1 MIASS
6 SSSPAMRIDSLAT
19 MPPSE
24 MTATSVVPPPMSTI
38 MLPGRLVH
46 RQPGADRGGHRLLD
60 DVRRLARAGLLGRLL
75 HRALLDAGDAGRHAD
90 HHARPR
96 PLARVHALDEVA
108 QHLLADVEVGDH
120 AVLQR
125 ADRLDVLGR
134 APDHL
139 LRFDADRERT
149 TVAHVD
155 RDHRRLVEHDAA
167 PAHVHERV
175 GSAEVDRH
183 VAAEQSGVEGFAHV
197 RDSLPPTRGHARRLA
212 RAAQATSRTGGAPF

>member
-1 MIASS
+1 
-6 SSSPAMRIDSLAT
+6 MRIDSLAT

-38 MLPGRLVH
+38 MLPCGSCTG
-46 RQPGADRGGHRLLD
+46 QPGADRGGHRLFD
-60 DVRRLARAGLLGRLL
+60 DVRGLARAGLLGGFL
-75 HRALLDAGDAGRHAD
+75 HRALLDTGDARRDADDHAG
-90 HHARPR
+90 PR

-139 LRFDADRERT
+139 LGFDADRERAA
-149 TVAHVD
+149 VADVD
-155 RDHRRLVEHDAA
+155 RDHRRLVEHDTAA
-167 PAHVHERV
+167 AHVHERV
-175 GSAEVDRH
+175 GSAQIDRH
-183 VAAEQSGVEGFAHV
+183 VAAEESGVEGFAHV

-212 RAAQATSRTGGAPF
+212 RAAQATRRIGDAPF